1 MTRRVLLIIAIV
13 AGLLAAIS
21 GSPYRADRASIDV
34 AQLAQ
39 IVAKEEDHVT
49 ALELAQWIRDR
60 KQGLRV
66 IDVRDDD
73 AFAKYHIPRSELVPM
88 SRITSTP
95 FRDDETIVLIS
106 DGGAHAAQAWVFLRA
121 LGHRNVFF
129 LRGGVG
135 EWLDEVM
142 NPAKPSELT
151 RYFGGMPRVDDAPTT
166 AASIRRRGC

>member
-1 MTRRVLLIIAIV
+1 MTRRVLMIIAIV

-21 GSPYRADRASIDV
+21 GSPYRGDRASIDV

-39 IVAKEEDHVT
+39 MVAKEEDHVT

-60 KQGLRV
+60 KEGLRV

-73 AFAKYHIPRSELVPM
+73 AFAEYHIPRSELVSM

-151 RYFGGMPRVDDAPTT
+151 RYFGGMPRVDDAPAT